1 MKAPRFV
8 GRALAVLGVA
18 LAFGAALPALAAP
31 SASDKA
37 SAKTAWNK
45 GKKLAAQKKYQDAIE
60 SFREADGLDP
70 KTQYRLDLAR
80 ALADTGKLVEATELC
95 ETIGGMSEANATQ
108 QKAAASK
115 LAEKLAPRVPHI
127 RIEVSG
133 PTDVTAKIDGEEV
146 QVGQDLKRDPGT
158 HVVKAEA
165 PGYRPST
172 KDVVL
177 NEGQKETVKLTLA
190 AEVVMAK
197 GGDEEKHSGGT
208 MWPAG
213 VAFGVGAA
221 GIGLGTV
228 FGILAFKATGDV
240 QSRCKGNVCPATETD
255 NIIVAKTD
263 GNVSTAGFVVGGVG
277 LAAGLILALTVG
289 RGSSDS
295 AEKKDKAAHV
305 EPMFGPNGVGV
316 AGSF

>member
-1 MKAPRFV
+1 MALALKLYQR
-8 GRALAVLGVA
+8 RALDSLERFFEAA
-18 LAFGAALPALAAP
+18 RLASPAYAFRQ
-31 SASDKA
+31 
-37 SAKTAWNK
+37 TV
-45 GKKLAAQKKYQDAIE
+45 DA
-60 SFREADGLDP
+60 GLVQ
-70 KTQYRLDLAR
+70 QYKLDLAR
-80 ALADTGKLVEATELC
+80 TLADTGKLVEATELC
-95 ETIGGMSEANATQ
+95 EAIGGMEEANAKP

-115 LAEKLAPRVPHI
+115 LAEKLALRVPHL
-127 RIEVSG
+127 RIEVTG

-165 PGYRPST
+165 PGYRTAT
-172 KDVVL
+172 KDVAL
-177 NEGQKETVKLTLA
+177 AEGQKQTVTLALA

-197 GGDEEKHSGGT
+197 SGEEAKHSGGT
-208 MWPAG
+208 IWPAG

-240 QSRCKGNVCPATETD
+240 QAQCKGNVCPASETD
-255 NIIVAKTD
+255 HLIVAKTD

-277 LAAGLILALTVG
+277 LAAGLVLALTVG

-295 AEKKDKAAHV
+295 SEKKDKSAHV
-305 EPMFGPNGVGV
+305 VPMFGPNGVGV
-316 AGSF
+316 AGTF